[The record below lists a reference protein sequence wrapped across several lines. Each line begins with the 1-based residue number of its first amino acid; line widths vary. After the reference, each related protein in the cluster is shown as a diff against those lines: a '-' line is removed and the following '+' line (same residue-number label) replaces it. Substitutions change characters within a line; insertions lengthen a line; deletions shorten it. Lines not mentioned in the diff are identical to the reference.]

1 MLDYSKISSTFSIDN
16 IFIIPIDGQEI
27 EKENSQNEKESD
39 RNITNNTVLKSTPQN
54 ILNYNNKSDNINND
68 NNSNFNVLTSNNIN
82 INLSDK
88 NKNNPFYFNQSMYRN
103 QDKDNNIDNYKYENN
118 NTINKNIIYEDD
130 SQNNNELSIL
140 NLKNSNNT
148 IYNHFTSEYLES
160 NWKNNVQFQ
169 LYKLKTE
176 LTQKV
181 LLKMNRY
188 ANYGN
193 EN

>member
-16 IFIIPIDGQEI
+16 IFIIPIDGHEI
-27 EKENSQNEKESD
+27 EKENSQKEKESD
-39 RNITNNTVLKSTPQN
+39 KNIINNSALKNTPQN
-54 ILNYNNKSDNINND
+54 ILNYNNKSDSINNY
-68 NNSNFNVLTSNNIN
+68 NNSNFNVLSNNN

-88 NKNNPFYFNQSMYRN
+88 KKNNPFYFNQSMYRN
-103 QDKDNNIDNYKYENN
+103 QDNDNNNDNYKYENS
-118 NTINKNIIYEDD
+118 NTTNKNIIYEED
-130 SQNNNELSIL
+130 SQNTNELSIL
-140 NLKNSNNT
+140 NLKNSNNN

-181 LLKMNRY
+181 LLKMNRD
-188 ANYGN
+188 ASYGN